1 MPAHKMVTIDGI
13 RVRAE
18 DEDRYRARTGAGAG
32 PLTRA
37 LAEPAK
43 SEEPVDA
50 DESAESDAPEEAVE
64 SEESEEPASQQL
76 FDPSEHDAP
85 SVLAHLATADETESA
100 RVLAAEA
107 AGKNRKTIMGK
118 EHSA

>member
-1 MPAHKMVTIDGI
+1 MPVHKMVTIDGI

-18 DEDRYRARTGAGAG
+18 DEARYRARTGASAG

-37 LAEPAK
+37 LAVPEP
-43 SEEPVDA
+43 
-50 DESAESDAPEEAVE
+50 
-64 SEESEEPASQQL
+64 L

-85 SVLAHLATADETESA
+85 AVLAHLADADETETA

-118 EHSA
+118 DTA

>member
-1 MPAHKMVTIDGI
+1 MPTHKMVTIDGI

-18 DEDRYRARTGAGAG
+18 DEDRYRARTGGGAPAG

-37 LAEPAK
+37 LAEPEP
-43 SEEPVDA
+43 EEP
-50 DESAESDAPEEAVE
+50 EETEEPEE
-64 SEESEEPASQQL
+64 SGEPAPALL

-85 SVLAHLATADETESA
+85 GVLAHLATADETETA

-118 EHSA
+118 DTA

>member
-1 MPAHKMVTIDGI
+1 MPVHKMVTIDGI

-18 DEDRYRARTGAGAG
+18 DEERYRARTGAGAG

-37 LAEPAK
+37 LAEPPK
-43 SEEPVDA
+43 TVDPQEPEEPEEPE
-50 DESAESDAPEEAVE
+50 ESAPPV
-64 SEESEEPASQQL
+64 L
-76 FDPSEHDAP
+76 FDPAQHDAP
-85 SVLAHLATADETESA
+85 SVLEYLAEADEAETA

-118 EHSA
+118 DNSA

>member
-18 DEDRYRARTGAGAG
+18 DEARYRARTGAGAG
-32 PLTRA
+32 PLA
-37 LAEPAK
+37 LTHAQPAQP
-43 SEEPVDA
+43 EQA
-50 DESAESDAPEEAVE
+50 DEPEQAEQP
-64 SEESEEPASQQL
+64 EEPAQAEKPAPQSL
-76 FDPSEHDAP
+76 FDPSQHDAP
-85 SVLAHLATADETESA
+85 TVLAHLATADETETA

-118 EHSA
+118 DTT

>member
-1 MPAHKMVTIDGI
+1 MPNHKMVTIDGI

-37 LAEPAK
+37 LAEPPKTDAPQEP
-43 SEEPVDA
+43 EEPEEPEDA
-50 DESAESDAPEEAVE
+50 GEPEEPTPQAV
-64 SEESEEPASQQL
+64 
-76 FDPSEHDAP
+76 FDPSQHDAP
-85 SVLAHLATADETESA
+85 SVLEYLAEADEAETA

-118 EHSA
+118 DNSA

>member
-1 MPAHKMVTIDGI
+1 MPTHKMVTIDGI

-18 DEDRYRARTGAGAG
+18 DEERYRARTGAGAG

-37 LAEPAK
+37 LAEPKPEA
-43 SEEPVDA
+43 P
-50 DESAESDAPEEAVE
+50 DELEE
-64 SEESEEPASQQL
+64 SEESERPDGSEGGEEPAAHPP
-76 FDPSEHDAP
+76 FDPSQHDAP
-85 SVLAHLATADETESA
+85 SVLEYLAEAGEAETA

>member
-1 MPAHKMVTIDGI
+1 MPTHKMITIDGI

-18 DEDRYRARTGAGAG
+18 DEDRYRARTGGGAPAA

-37 LAEPAK
+37 LAEP
-43 SEEPVDA
+43 EP
-50 DESAESDAPEEAVE
+50 EKP
-64 SEESEEPASQQL
+64 EEPAPAPL

-85 SVLAHLATADETESA
+85 GVLAHLATADETETA

-118 EHSA
+118 DST

>member
-1 MPAHKMVTIDGI
+1 MPVHKMVTIDGI

-18 DEDRYRARTGAGAG
+18 DEARYRARTGASAG

-37 LAEPAK
+37 LAEP
-43 SEEPVDA
+43 EP
-50 DESAESDAPEEAVE
+50 
-64 SEESEEPASQQL
+64 L

-85 SVLAHLATADETESA
+85 AVLEHLATADETETA

-118 EHSA
+118 DTA